1 MTSAIHRF
9 IKAHEYC
16 VALEQVLDRAIPGS
30 ERDVLHEELLA
41 AYQDL
46 EAKTQALVHARFA
59 QSAGWETN

>member
-1 MTSAIHRF
+1 MISAIHHF

-16 VALEQVLDRAIPGS
+16 VALERVLDHVVPGS
-30 ERDVLHEELLA
+30 ERDALREELFA

-59 QSAGWETN
+59 QGTGRETN